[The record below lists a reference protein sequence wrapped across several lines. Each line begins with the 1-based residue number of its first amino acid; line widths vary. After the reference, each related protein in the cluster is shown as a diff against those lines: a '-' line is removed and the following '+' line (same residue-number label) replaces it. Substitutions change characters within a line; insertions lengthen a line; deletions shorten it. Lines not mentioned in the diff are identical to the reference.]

1 MSPIDPSM
9 MPMLDTFVF
18 ETTTLLEQLDDI
30 LLEAEKDGGLD
41 EESVNEIFRIMHTI
55 KGSSAMMGAENMS
68 TLSHRV
74 EDLFFLIREDLSRM
88 EPRSSEIFDLVFKVS
103 DFLKAEIVFVD
114 KEDYN
119 PTDAEELVDLLNFEI
134 DAINGIADSNGLSR
148 EGVDEHAIPVATA
161 GQAAAKGEN
170 TTSGTDTDVD
180 AGTDS
185 GSSQS
190 ETGKSIE
197 PIDNSE
203 VVYAVRVFFEDGC
216 QMENIRAFMLLTQL
230 KDYCDIIRSDPEN
243 PEADSNN
250 SALIIKNGFIIYFY
264 SSNVQSTLSVIEN
277 SLHIK
282 SYELIDVDRAE
293 GGGSQESKSASSVA
307 GAKKE
312 KTGKAAS
319 GKSQQ
324 SKNAQAVKA
333 GKQSFISVN
342 QAKLDQLMDLMGE
355 IVITEAMVA
364 NNPDLKGLNL
374 DNFNK
379 STRELRKLTDE
390 LQDIVMSIRMVPL
403 SGVFQRMNR
412 IVRDISKKQG
422 KLVDF
427 VTVGGETEV
436 DKSINDIIGDPLM
449 HMIRNAVDH
458 AIETPKE
465 RAEAGKPEQGKVT
478 LEARNIGGEIVIT
491 VEDDGRG
498 LDSSQI
504 LAKAANRG
512 ILSKPESEYSMK
524 EIYQLIMLPGFSTN
538 EQVTEYSGRGV
549 GMDVVKSNIEQLG
562 GSVIVES
569 ELGVGTRFTIKIP
582 LTLAIVD
589 GMELS
594 VGSTIFTVPTTSIK
608 QSFKINDE
616 TKLIHDTNGAEM
628 IMLRG
633 ECYPILRLH
642 RFFNISNAVEDLRE
656 GIAVLI
662 QSGNKSAVIFADELL
677 GEQQVVVKPFPYY
690 LNRFQIKSYG
700 LAGCTILGDGS
711 ISLILDSANLINRF

>member
-30 LLEAEKDGGLD
+30 LLEAEKSGGLD
-41 EESVNEIFRIMHTI
+41 EESVNEIFRVMHTI
-55 KGSSAMMGAENMS
+55 KGSAAMMGADNIS
-68 TLSHRV
+68 TLAHKV

-88 EPRSSEIFDLVFKVS
+88 EPRSGEIFDLVFKAS
-103 DFLKAEIVFVD
+103 DFLKTEIENVD
-114 KEDYN
+114 KEDYD
-119 PTDAEELVDLLNFEI
+119 PADAYELVDLLNYEI
-134 DAINGIADSNGLSR
+134 DAINGTAYMEAVSG
-148 EGVDEHAIPVATA
+148 EGSDGASDGTGIENA
-161 GQAAAKGEN
+161 GGEN
-170 TTSGTDTDVD
+170 TDGKSSDLSHVAEGTSGERD
-180 AGTDS
+180 DS
-185 GSSQS
+185 
-190 ETGKSIE
+190 EKA
-197 PIDNSE
+197 
-203 VVYAVRVFFEDGC
+203 YAVRVFFEDDI

-230 KDYCDIIRSDPEN
+230 RDYCDIIGSEPEN
-243 PEADSNN
+243 PETDSKN
-250 SALIIKNGFIIYFY
+250 SALIIKNGFIVHFRT
-264 SSNVQSTLSVIEN
+264 SNIRSTLSVIEN

-282 SYELIDVDRAE
+282 SYELLDTDRAE
-293 GGGSQESKSASSVA
+293 EGRAREADGSKP
-307 GAKKE
+307 
-312 KTGKAAS
+312 AAEVQRGMA
-319 GKSQQ
+319 GKSERPKEQQ
-324 SKNAQAVKA
+324 PKNVQPVKT

-403 SGVFQRMNR
+403 SGVFQKMNR
-412 IVRDISKKQG
+412 IVRDMSKKLG
-422 KLVDF
+422 KEIEF
-427 VTVGGETEV
+427 VTEGGDTEV

-458 AIETPKE
+458 AIETPEE
-465 RAEAGKPEQGKVT
+465 RAAAGKPRQGKVI
-478 LEARNIGGEIVIT
+478 LGARNIGGEIVIT

-498 LDSSQI
+498 LDPAKI
-504 LAKAANRG
+504 LYKAASKG
-512 ILSKPESEYSMK
+512 LLTKPESEYSVK
-524 EIYQLIMLPGFSTN
+524 EIYQLIMIPGFSTN
-538 EQVTEYSGRGV
+538 DEVTEYSGRGV
-549 GMDVVKSNIEQLG
+549 GMDVVRSNIEQLG
-562 GSVIVES
+562 GSVMVES
-569 ELGVGTRFTIKIP
+569 EQGVGTRFTIKIP

-594 VGSTIFTVPTTSIK
+594 VGATIFTVPITSIR
-608 QSFKINDE
+608 QSFKINEE
-616 TKLIHDTNGAEM
+616 TKVIHDTNGAEM

-633 ECYPILRLH
+633 ECYPIIRLH
-642 RFFNISNAVEDLRE
+642 RFFNIANAVEDLRE

-662 QSGNKSAVIFADELL
+662 QSGSKSAVIFADELL
-677 GEQQVVVKPFPYY
+677 GEQQVVVKPFPFY